1 MNKKND
7 EPHRDEVV
15 RYITRT
21 HDVKKIANVIK
32 IKYCGDCDSCDDC
45 PIAKFFKGE
54 VDLLGLFSLLEK
66 CKKED

>member
-1 MNKKND
+1 MNKKID
-7 EPHRDEVV
+7 EFYRDEVV
-15 RYITRT
+15 RYITSI

-32 IKYCGDCDSCDDC
+32 IKYCGDCDSCEDC

-54 VDLLGLFSLLEK
+54 VDLLELFPLLEK

>member
-1 MNKKND
+1 MNKKIN
-7 EPHRDEVV
+7 EFYRDEVV
-15 RYITRT
+15 RYITSI

-54 VDLLGLFSLLEK
+54 VDFLGLFSLLEK

>member
-1 MNKKND
+1 MNKKID
-7 EPHRDEVV
+7 EFYRDEVV
-15 RYITRT
+15 RYITSI

-54 VDLLGLFSLLEK
+54 VDLLELFPLLEK

>member
-1 MNKKND
+1 MNKKIN
-7 EPHRDEVV
+7 EFYRDEVV
-15 RYITRT
+15 RYITSI

-54 VDLLGLFSLLEK
+54 VDLLELFPLIEK
-66 CKKED
+66 CKKD

>member
-1 MNKKND
+1 MNKKIN
-7 EPHRDEVV
+7 EFYRDEVV
-15 RYITRT
+15 RYITSI

-32 IKYCGDCDSCDDC
+32 IEYCGDCDSCDDC

>member
-1 MNKKND
+1 MNKKIN
-7 EPHRDEVV
+7 EFYRDEVV
-15 RYITRT
+15 RYITSI

-54 VDLLGLFSLLEK
+54 VDLLGLFSLLAK